1 MFVLRA
7 KVFVSLSA
15 LILCA
20 FLSAP
25 ATRVLSQTENKGSA
39 DEQKGKDVTITG
51 CLQKGA
57 ADGEFNIA
65 GPDGTSYQ
73 LVPGKVSLKDHV
85 GHKVTITGK
94 AAKTEEGASAAG
106 RLEVTNLKMVAANC
120 S

>member
-15 LILCA
+15 LILCG

-25 ATRVLSQTENKGSA
+25 VTRVLSQTGNKAGA
-39 DEQKGKDVTITG
+39 DDQSRKDITITG

-94 AAKTEEGASAAG
+94 AAKSEEGAPPAG
-106 RLEVTNLKMVAANC
+106 RLEVTNLKMVSTTC

>member
-73 LVPGKVSLKDHV
+73 LVPGKVALKDHV

>member
-20 FLSAP
+20 LLSAP
-25 ATRVLSQTENKGSA
+25 ATRVLSQTQNKGGA
-39 DEQKGKDVTITG
+39 DEHSQKDVTVTG

-57 ADGEFNIA
+57 SDGEFNIA
-65 GPDGTSYQ
+65 GTDGTSYE
-73 LVPGKVSLKDHV
+73 LVAGKVALKDHV

-94 AAKTEEGASAAG
+94 AAKAEDGAAPAG
-106 RLEVTNLKMVAANC
+106 RLEVTNLKVVSTSC